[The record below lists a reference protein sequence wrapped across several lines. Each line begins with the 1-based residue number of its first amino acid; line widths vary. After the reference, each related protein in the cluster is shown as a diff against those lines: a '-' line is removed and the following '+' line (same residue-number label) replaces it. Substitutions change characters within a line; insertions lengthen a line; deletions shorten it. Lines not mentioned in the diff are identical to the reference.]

1 MKIWKYPG
9 RQDWKSI
16 VGRQN
21 AETPAEIRDSV
32 AAILKDV
39 AAEGDAKV
47 LEYVRKFDG
56 FSADKTAQADTSKQ
70 QAACLKVSPEE
81 IGAAEKM
88 VPDGLKT
95 AIAAAA
101 ENIRKFHAAQIPED
115 IAVETMPGVICMQK
129 NIPMQTVGLY
139 IPGGTA
145 PLFSTVLMLAVPA
158 KLAGVERIVMCT
170 PPDKSGKVS
179 PLILYAA
186 SVCGVDEIYRIG
198 GAVAVAAMAYGTQ
211 TVPKADKIFG
221 PGNAYVTEAKQ
232 QISRICAIDMP
243 AGPSEVMIIA
253 DANTPAD
260 FVCADFLSQLEHGRD
275 SQAIL
280 LTTSEALADAVS
292 EELPRQEAV
301 LSRKSFVDLSLSKS
315 AAVVL
320 SSEAEMM
327 DFANFYA
334 PEHLII
340 STENYNEIL
349 KGIRNA
355 GSVFLGR
362 YSPESA
368 GDYAS
373 GTNHT
378 LPTGGWAVSCSGVN
392 LSSFMK
398 KMTVQEISE
407 AGLRSLAP
415 VIGSMAMAEGLDA
428 HANAVTIRLK
438 RT

>member
-1 MKIWKYPG
+1 
-9 RQDWKSI
+9 
-16 VGRQN
+16 
-21 AETPAEIRDSV
+21 
-32 AAILKDV
+32 
-39 AAEGDAKV
+39 
-47 LEYVRKFDG
+47 
-56 FSADKTAQADTSKQ
+56 
-70 QAACLKVSPEE
+70 
-81 IGAAEKM
+81 
-88 VPDGLKT
+88 
-95 AIAAAA
+95 
-101 ENIRKFHAAQIPED
+101 
-115 IAVETMPGVICMQK
+115 
-129 NIPMQTVGLY
+129 
-139 IPGGTA
+139 
-145 PLFSTVLMLAVPA
+145 MLAVPA

-320 SSEAEMM
+320 SSEAEMV

-355 GSVFLGR
+355 GSVFLG
-362 YSPESA
+362 YSTPESA

-378 LPTGGWAVSCSGVN
+378 LPTGGWALSYSGVN
-392 LSSFMK
+392 LGSFTK
-398 KMTVQEISE
+398 RITLQKITRE
-407 AGLRSLAP
+407 GLVGLAP
-415 VIGSMAMAEGLDA
+415 AIERMASAEGLDG
-428 HANAVTIRLK
+428 HKNAAAIRVSEIIGNK
-438 RT
+438 